1 MIFIR
6 NNDRD
11 QRVIIPQEFCPVE
24 SQELSLAHFHFNTDP
39 VIMRLHRPLSR
50 IKCIQLAL
58 RILRCGIFMASPVIQ
73 DLRNMMDLFRSR
85 MFHTT
90 EDKVIIL
97 RSVKLSA
104 QHSDLINQRFLRH
117 KQMADIIDRTQ
128 QIHVIIRFE
137 MWLEELVSVHRHLI
151 FIRI

>member
-1 MIFIR
+1 MHFRINRFKLLVICKSFFFFAVVLHDNIFIIGICGFCFDWIDTPFQIINMIFIR

-11 QRVIIPQEFCPVE
+11 QWVIIPQEFCPVE

-97 RSVKLSA
+97 RSVKLPA
-104 QHSDLINQRFLRH
+104 
-117 KQMADIIDRTQ
+117 
-128 QIHVIIRFE
+128 
-137 MWLEELVSVHRHLI
+137 
-151 FIRI
+151 